1 MNSLRCGRLVTLMD
15 TNCHRVNPRATSP
28 QCHPESRGAEG
39 DAAFP
44 AFFYRTEAGA
54 SRSELYTLRLHE
66 AKRGGSDAFTLC
78 KPPPGAQDAAA
89 ADSLPARCKPL

>member
-1 MNSLRCGRLVTLMD
+1 M
-15 TNCHRVNPRATSP
+15 
-28 QCHPESRGAEG
+28 
-39 DAAFP
+39 
-44 AFFYRTEAGA
+44 